1 MVPRPTPR
9 ASTGNLTWDV
19 NRDAWCAQGG
29 LSRTEA
35 KRRYISTLI
44 NTMHEYAS
52 QTPEA
57 RELVVELEFV
67 WDQIKSNPP
76 SPSSS
81 SPLQSVGVPP
91 LPQQS
96 FPSIS
101 GRLARNEYV
110 DSIMARNGMG
120 DSRLRVLSPVSQPDA
135 RYRSRGS
142 EMDDEGNEDD
152 DGEVYA
158 EAQDDLYDDDDDDS
172 TRPEKSISDNEDEVS
187 ADASRQ
193 SNRRAARDRRKP
205 QDSSKWRRRV
215 EQALTKMT
223 AEIAAVREQMEVR
236 AVARRRR
243 SRLWGWLKWIVWVAL
258 RQIIWDLA
266 ILGMLLIYMRFRGDR
281 RVEDKL
287 KVGWSEVKT
296 RLAKLRSLRRTPRTP
311 LLP

>member
-1 MVPRPTPR
+1 
-9 ASTGNLTWDV
+9 
-19 NRDAWCAQGG
+19 
-29 LSRTEA
+29 
-35 KRRYISTLI
+35 
-44 NTMHEYAS
+44 MHQYAS

-67 WDQIKSNPP
+67 WDQIKSNP
-76 SPSSS
+76 SSSSSS

-91 LPQQS
+91 LPQHS

-101 GRLARNEYV
+101 GRLARNNYV
-110 DSIMARNGMG
+110 DSIMARNGMS

-135 RYRSRGS
+135 RYQSRGS
-142 EMDDEGNEDD
+142 EVDAEDEEDD

-172 TRPEKSISDNEDEVS
+172 TRQEKSISDDEDEE
-187 ADASRQ
+187 AAEAL
-193 SNRRAARDRRKP
+193 RRNNHRTGRDSGKP

-215 EQALTKMT
+215 EQALTNMT

-243 SRLWGWLKWIVWVAL
+243 SKLWAWLKWIVWVAL

-266 ILGMLLIYMRFRGDR
+266 ILGMLLIYMRLRGDR

-296 RLAKLRSLRRTPRTP
+296 RLSKLRFLRRTPRTP